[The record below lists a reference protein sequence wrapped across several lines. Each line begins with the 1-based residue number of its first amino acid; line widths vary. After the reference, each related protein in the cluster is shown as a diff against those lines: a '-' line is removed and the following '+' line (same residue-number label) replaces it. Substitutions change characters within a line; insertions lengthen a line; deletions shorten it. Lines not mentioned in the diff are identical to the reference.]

1 MSERKIEC
9 WDEPDREDL
18 RFSDRDEAIEAIL
31 DAMDDPLPEKI
42 TICGYARMEV
52 DLSSSDIL
60 TDFLERLDE
69 DYGNPDGDLSEPT
82 EAMKEAE
89 KAFLAVIQREYE
101 PWMCEEVCREE
112 VNVSQWIDA
121 TRDRGSPATDR
132 PSESGS
138 RGT

>member
-42 TICGYARMEV
+42 TICGYARMKV
-52 DLSSSDIL
+52 SLSGILEDI
-60 TDFLERLDE
+60 LERLDE
-69 DYGNPDGDLSEPT
+69 EYSDPDGNPTDPT
-82 EAMKEAE
+82 DAMKKAEAD
-89 KAFLAVIQREYE
+89 FIAVMEREYE

-112 VNVSQWIDA
+112 VNVSEWIEA
-121 TRDRGSPATDR
+121 TRDRGSPATVR